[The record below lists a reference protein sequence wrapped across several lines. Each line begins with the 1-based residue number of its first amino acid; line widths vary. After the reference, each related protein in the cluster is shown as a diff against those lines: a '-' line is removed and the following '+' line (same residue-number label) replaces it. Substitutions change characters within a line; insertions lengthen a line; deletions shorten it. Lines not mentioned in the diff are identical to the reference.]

1 MKENDLT
8 VYQYLLF
15 AGVACVLSV
24 HYVVKSSEEPQGA
37 GRKGSSLQTRE
48 QQCIQAMAVPK
59 VTQPTGDT
67 CGLRSPCSVQSTWM
81 RAASRMGQVLG
92 WELVEVRDHL
102 THMCLPRSWHC
113 FLEL

>member
-67 CGLRSPCSVQSTWM
+67 CGLRSPLLCPVHLDAGSFQDGPGP
-81 RAASRMGQVLG
+81 RLG
-92 WELVEVRDHL
+92 AR
-102 THMCLPRSWHC
+102 
-113 FLEL
+113 